1 MKLKSTLWALAFACA
16 AVSCSDDLEQGG
28 GNNEKG
34 ATGLEG
40 PTTYMQ
46 VSINPSIQTKADVP
60 NGGEEGDTPDEG
72 EVGLPSE
79 YKVNDVTI
87 ILYRDAATDESD
99 GTNPKSFGPN
109 SVLVGSG
116 YADGLDMA
124 VSDETWHDR
133 QATVTVTMTDD
144 QAEGF
149 DGKTYGIIAVTNIG
163 DKSLKNRVHSADLT
177 TGAQLANL
185 IYKKVWDET
194 DGFIMS
200 THNDTYGSGDNAVT
214 IMDKVTLRANATPT
228 DAPDADVHVERL
240 AAKIRI
246 SEADEVDDFIYTKA
260 ESDNLGAAKVRLDEV
275 RIVNQ
280 LTSGTYLL
288 KRVTSPEADSEDDK
302 ALPVTSVDGPYRKK
316 YDLFLGNEIAT
327 IAGAG
332 LNYVID
338 PWTRVKENLAP
349 TADNLTARD
358 ALATEYGDGAYTLS
372 YDNDFYPPTAEES
385 AGTTAD
391 YAGLWKGLTGGK
403 SLSSNTTEFTST
415 QTTVDLCY
423 TQENTTS
430 AAMSKNG
437 YSTGALFKATY
448 FPEKWVVTKMDG
460 KGVEPVD
467 VDVYT
472 DEEGTKVD
480 YENITSTTKT
490 STDGGFYVYNN
501 VIYKNCEAIFNEA
514 VWGWQKEL
522 DGKADVTIYSYADFT
537 AQKIE
542 SIKKANFKAHLL
554 ANGDDPFGYIEY
566 LKGQCEGAEADAMF
580 ASTDAIETYIDNY
593 MKEQKG
599 QTSNKINY
607 YADFVCYYP
616 YWIRHANNE
625 KTPNMGIMEFGIV
638 RNNIYDMSVSEINT
652 LGLSGIDK
660 PEPNKDDENEE
671 YYFNVRILV
680 KNWVVRSNTGIVL

>member
-28 GNNEKG
+28 GNNENG
-34 ATGLEG
+34 ATELEG

-60 NGGEEGDTPDEG
+60 NGGEEGDKLEG

-87 ILYRDAATDESD
+87 ILYRDEETDGSD
-99 GTNPKSFGPN
+99 GTDPTSFGPK

-144 QAEGF
+144 QEEGF

-163 DKSLKNRVHSADLT
+163 DKSLKNRVHSGDLT

-185 IYKKVWDET
+185 IYKKVWNDT

-200 THNDTYGSGDNAVT
+200 THNDTYVVNGKYVS
-214 IMDKVTLRANATPT
+214 ILDKVTLRANATPT

-246 SEADEVDDFIYTKA
+246 SEADKVKGFIYTK
-260 ESDNLGAAKVRLDEV
+260 EKSDNLGAAKVRLDEV

-288 KRVTSPEADSEDDK
+288 KRVTSPAVTSENDK
-302 ALPVTSVDGPYRKK
+302 ALPATSVDGPYSTK

-327 IAGAG
+327 TAGAG

-349 TADNLTARD
+349 TATNLNDRD

-372 YDNDFYPPTAEES
+372 YDNDFYPPTANES

-391 YAGLWKGLTGGK
+391 YAGLWQGLKGGK
-403 SLSSNTTEFTST
+403 ILSGNTTDFTST

-448 FPEKWVVTKMDG
+448 FPEKWVATKTDG
-460 KGVEPVD
+460 KGVQPVD
-467 VDVYT
+467 VPYT
-472 DEEGTKVD
+472 DTEENNVEYAK
-480 YENITSTTKT
+480 ISSTTKT
-490 STDGGFYVYNN
+490 PTGGFYVYNN
-501 VIYKNCEAIFNEA
+501 VIYKDCEAIFNEA

-522 DGKADVTIYSYADFT
+522 EGKADATIYSYADFT
-537 AQKIE
+537 AQNIK
-542 SIKKANFKAHLL
+542 SIKKANFMDHLL

-566 LKGQCEGAEADAMF
+566 LKEQCANAPADATF
-580 ASTDAIETYIDNY
+580 TSTDAIETYINKY
-593 MKEQKG
+593 MKE

-638 RNNIYDMSVSEINT
+638 RNNIYDMSVSAINT

-660 PEPNKDDENEE
+660 PEPGKDDENEE

>member
-60 NGGEEGDTPDEG
+60 NGGEEGDNLEG

-87 ILYRDAATDESD
+87 ILYRDATTD
-99 GTNPKSFGPN
+99 GTSPKSFGPT

-163 DKSLKNRVHSADLT
+163 DKSLKNRVHSGDLT

-185 IYKKVWDET
+185 IYKKVWDKT
-194 DGFIMS
+194 KGFIMS
-200 THNDTYGSGDNAVT
+200 THNDTYVVEGASVS
-214 IMDKVTLRANATPT
+214 ILDKVTLRANATPT

-246 SEADEVDDFIYTKA
+246 SEADKVKDFIYTK
-260 ESDNLGAAKVRLDEV
+260 EKSDNLGAAKVRLDEV

-288 KRVTSPEADSEDDK
+288 KRVTDPKADSEENK
-302 ALPVTSVDGPYRKK
+302 ALPTTSVEGSNGTK

-327 IAGAG
+327 AAGAG

-349 TADNLTARD
+349 TASNLDARD
-358 ALATEYGDGAYTLS
+358 KLATEYGDGAYTLS
-372 YDNDFYPPTAEES
+372 YDNDFYPPTADES

-391 YAGLWKGLTGGK
+391 YAGLWRGLTGGK
-403 SLSSNTTEFTST
+403 SLSRNTTDFTST

-448 FPEKWVVTKMDG
+448 FPEKWVATKTDG
-460 KGVEPVD
+460 NGVQPVD
-467 VDVYT
+467 VPYT
-472 DEEGTKVD
+472 DTEENNVEYAK
-480 YENITSTTKT
+480 ITSTTKT
-490 STDGGFYVYNN
+490 PKGGFYVYNN
-501 VIYKNCEAIFNEA
+501 VIYKDCAAIFNEA

-537 AQKIE
+537 AQNIE
-542 SIKKANFKAHLL
+542 SIKKVDFKAHLL

-566 LKGQCEGAEADAMF
+566 LKKQCADATDDDATF
-580 ASTDAIETYIDNY
+580 ASADAIETYINNY
-593 MKEQKG
+593 MKK

>member
-60 NGGEEGDTPDEG
+60 NGGEEGDNLEG

-87 ILYRDAATDESD
+87 ILYRDAETDKSD
-99 GTNPKSFGPN
+99 GTDPKSFGPN

-163 DKSLKNRVHSADLT
+163 DKSLKNRVHSGDLT

-185 IYKKVWDET
+185 IYKKVWDT
-194 DGFIMS
+194 KGFIMS
-200 THNDTYGSGDNAVT
+200 THNDTYVVNGKSVS
-214 IMDKVTLRANATPT
+214 ILDKVTLRANATPT

-246 SEADEVDDFIYTKA
+246 SEADKVKDFIYTK
-260 ESDNLGAAKVRLDEV
+260 EGSNNLGAAKVRLDEV
-275 RIVNQ
+275 KIVNQ

-288 KRVTSPEADSEDDK
+288 KRVTSPEADSEGDK
-302 ALPVTSVDGPYRKK
+302 ALPTTSVDGPNGTK

-338 PWTRVKENLAP
+338 PWTRVKENFAP
-349 TADNLTARD
+349 TATNLGDRD
-358 ALATEYGDGAYTLS
+358 LLATEYGDGAYTLS
-372 YDNDFYPPTAEES
+372 YDNDFYPPTADGS

-391 YAGLWKGLTGGK
+391 YAGLWKGLTVGK
-403 SLSSNTTEFTST
+403 SLSSNTTDFTST

-448 FPEKWVVTKMDG
+448 FPEKWVATKTDG
-460 KGVEPVD
+460 KGVQPVD
-467 VDVYT
+467 VPYT
-472 DEEGTKVD
+472 DTEENNVEYAK
-480 YENITSTTKT
+480 ITSTTKT
-490 STDGGFYVYNN
+490 PKGGFYVYNN
-501 VIYKNCEAIFNEA
+501 VIYKDCAAIFNEA

-522 DGKADVTIYSYADFT
+522 DGKADVTIYSYTDFT
-537 AQKIE
+537 AEKIV
-542 SIKKANFKAHLL
+542 SIKKAVFKAHLL

-566 LKGQCEGAEADAMF
+566 LKEKCADATDDDATF
-580 ASTDAIETYIDNY
+580 ASTDAIETYIENY
-593 MKEQKG
+593 MEG

-638 RNNIYDMSVSEINT
+638 RNNIYDMSVSAINT

-660 PEPNKDDENEE
+660 PEPDKDDENEE

>member
-1 MKLKSTLWALAFACA
+1 MNIKLKSTLWTLAFACV

-28 GNNEKG
+28 GNNENG

-46 VSINPSIQTKADVP
+46 VSINPSIQTKANTPD
-60 NGGEEGDTPDEG
+60 GGEEGDIPEG

-87 ILYRDAATDESD
+87 ILYRDVATDESD
-99 GTNPKSFGPN
+99 GTNPTSFGPN

-163 DKSLKNRVHSADLT
+163 NKSLKNRVHSGDLT

-185 IYKKVWDET
+185 IYTKVWDET

-200 THNDTYGSGDNAVT
+200 THNDTYVVGGESVS
-214 IMDKVTLRANATPT
+214 ILDKVTLRANATPT

-246 SEADEVDDFIYTKA
+246 SEAVKVDDFIYTKE
-260 ESDNLGAAKVRLDEV
+260 ESNNLGAAKVRLDEV
-275 RIVNQ
+275 KIVNQ

-288 KRVTSPEADSEDDK
+288 KRVTSPKVDSEDEK
-302 ALPVTSVDGPYRKK
+302 ALPTTSVEGPNNTK

-338 PWTRVKENLAP
+338 PWTRVKENFAP
-349 TADNLTARD
+349 TATNLGERD
-358 ALATEYGDGAYTLS
+358 VLATEYGDGLYTLS
-372 YDNDFYPPTAEES
+372 YDNDFYPPTADG

-448 FPEKWVVTKMDG
+448 FPEKWVATKTGG
-460 KGVEPVD
+460 KGVEPVP
-467 VDVYT
+467 VQYT
-472 DEEGTKVD
+472 NAEGNGVE
-480 YENITSTTKT
+480 YANITSATKT
-490 STDGGFYVYNN
+490 PTGGFYVYNN
-501 VIYKNCEAIFNEA
+501 VIYKDCEAIFNEA

-522 DGKADVTIYSYADFT
+522 DGQEGATIYSYTDFT
-537 AQKIE
+537 ADEIR
-542 SIKKANFKAHLL
+542 SIKKADFNAHLL
-554 ANGDDPFGYIEY
+554 AKGDDPFGYIEY
-566 LKGQCEGAEADAMF
+566 LKEKCEDAEADAVF

-593 MKEQKG
+593 MKG

-638 RNNIYDMSVSEINT
+638 RNNIYDMSVSAINT

-660 PEPNKDDENEE
+660 PEPDKDDENEE

>member
-28 GNNEKG
+28 GNNENG

-46 VSINPSIQTKADVP
+46 VSINPSIQTKANTPD
-60 NGGEEGDTPDEG
+60 GGEEGDTHEG

-87 ILYRDAATDESD
+87 ILYRDKATDKSD
-99 GTNPKSFGPN
+99 GTDPKSFGPY

-144 QAEGF
+144 KAEGF

-163 DKSLKNRVHSADLT
+163 DKSLKNRVHSGDLT

-185 IYKKVWDET
+185 IYTKVWDKT

-200 THNDTYGSGDNAVT
+200 THNDTYVVGGESVS
-214 IMDKVTLRANATPT
+214 ILDKVTLRANATPT

-246 SEADEVDDFIYTKA
+246 SEADEVDDFIYTKK
-260 ESDNLGAAKVRLDEV
+260 ESNNLGAAKVRLDEV
-275 RIVNQ
+275 KIVNQ

-288 KRVTSPEADSEDDK
+288 KRVTSPAADSEDEK
-302 ALPVTSVDGPYRKK
+302 ALPTTSVEGPNSTT

-327 IAGAG
+327 TAGAG

-338 PWTRVKENLAP
+338 PWTRVKENFAP
-349 TADNLTARD
+349 TAINLDDRD
-358 ALATEYGDGAYTLS
+358 ALATEYGDNLYKLS
-372 YDNDFYPPTAEES
+372 YDNDFYPPKDV
-385 AGTTAD
+385 AGTTED
-391 YAGLWKGLTGGK
+391 YAGLWKGLTSGK
-403 SLSSNTTEFTST
+403 TLSSNTTEFTST

-448 FPEKWVVTKMDG
+448 FPEKWVATKTDG
-460 KGVEPVD
+460 KGVEPVPVPYTNAEGND
-467 VDVYT
+467 VEYAD
-472 DEEGTKVD
+472 
-480 YENITSTTKT
+480 ITSTTKT
-490 STDGGFYVYNN
+490 PTGGGFYVYNN
-501 VIYKNCEAIFNEA
+501 VIYKDCEAIFNEA

-522 DGKADVTIYSYADFT
+522 DGQLDVTIYRYTDFT
-537 AQKIE
+537 AENILN
-542 SIKKANFKAHLL
+542 SKKANFKAHLF
-554 ANGDDPFGYIEY
+554 ATGDDPFGEIENQ
-566 LKGQCEGAEADAMF
+566 KQQCADATDDDSTF
-580 ASTDAIETYIDNY
+580 ASTDAIETYINNY
-593 MKEQKG
+593 MKG

-607 YADFVCYYP
+607 YADFVCYYHRI
-616 YWIRHANNE
+616 W
-625 KTPNMGIMEFGIV
+625 V
-638 RNNIYDMSVSEINT
+638 SWSSV
-652 LGLSGIDK
+652 LSVTTFMI
-660 PEPNKDDENEE
+660 
-671 YYFNVRILV
+671 
-680 KNWVVRSNTGIVL
+680 

>member
-28 GNNEKG
+28 GNNENG
-34 ATGLEG
+34 ATELEG

-60 NGGEEGDTPDEG
+60 NGGEEGDNLEG

-87 ILYRDAATDESD
+87 ILYRDAETDKSD
-99 GTNPKSFGPN
+99 GTDPKSFGPN

-163 DKSLKNRVHSADLT
+163 DKSLKNRVHSGDLT

-185 IYKKVWDET
+185 IYKKVWNDT

-200 THNDTYGSGDNAVT
+200 THNDTYVVNGKSVS
-214 IMDKVTLRANATPT
+214 ILDKVTLRANATPT

-246 SEADEVDDFIYTKA
+246 SGVDEVEDFIYTKE
-260 ESDNLGAAKVRLDEV
+260 ESNNLGAAKVRLDEV

-288 KRVTSPEADSEDDK
+288 KRVTSPEADSENEK
-302 ALPVTSVDGPYRKK
+302 ALPTTSVGGPNGTK

-349 TADNLTARD
+349 TATNLNDRD

-372 YDNDFYPPTAEES
+372 YDNDFYPPTADGS

-391 YAGLWKGLTGGK
+391 YAGLWQGLKGGK
-403 SLSSNTTEFTST
+403 ILSGNTTDFTST

-448 FPEKWVVTKMDG
+448 FPEKWVATKMDG
-460 KGVEPVD
+460 KGVEPVK
-467 VDVYT
+467 VQYKNT
-472 DEEGTKVD
+472 EGSIVEYAK
-480 YENITSTTKT
+480 ISSTTKT
-490 STDGGFYVYNN
+490 PTGGFYVYNN
-501 VIYKNCEAIFNEA
+501 VIYKDCEAIFNEA

-522 DGKADVTIYSYADFT
+522 DDKVGATIYSYTDFT
-537 AQKIE
+537 AEKIV
-542 SIKKANFKAHLL
+542 SIKKAEFKAHLL

-566 LKGQCEGAEADAMF
+566 LKEKCADATDDYATF
-580 ASTDAIETYIDNY
+580 ASTDAIETYIKNY
-593 MKEQKG
+593 MEG

-638 RNNIYDMSVSEINT
+638 RNNIYDMSVSAINT

-660 PEPNKDDENEE
+660 PEPDKDDENEE